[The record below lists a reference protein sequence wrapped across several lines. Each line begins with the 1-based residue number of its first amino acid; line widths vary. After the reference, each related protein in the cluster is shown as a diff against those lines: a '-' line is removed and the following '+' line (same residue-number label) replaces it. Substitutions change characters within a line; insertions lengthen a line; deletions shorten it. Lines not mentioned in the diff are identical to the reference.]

1 MTVKE
6 INKQDSDMVRLVF
19 WKKIVTLVSVWKMS
33 WQSPTQVLIMLG
45 PILGA
50 FQETPHTVLSVH
62 DNTCEECPDL
72 DSVSF
77 CSENR
82 ESGLSF

>member
-1 MTVKE
+1 
-6 INKQDSDMVRLVF
+6 
-19 WKKIVTLVSVWKMS
+19 
-33 WQSPTQVLIMLG
+33 MLD

-50 FQETPHTVLSVH
+50 FQETPHTVYLSMITHLSMIAHV
-62 DNTCEECPDL
+62 CEECPDL

>member
-1 MTVKE
+1 
-6 INKQDSDMVRLVF
+6 MVRLVF
-19 WKKIVTLVSVWKMS
+19 WKKTVTLVSVWKMS

-62 DNTCEECPDL
+62 DNTC
-72 DSVSF
+72 V
-77 CSENR
+77 
-82 ESGLSF
+82 

>member
-1 MTVKE
+1 
-6 INKQDSDMVRLVF
+6 
-19 WKKIVTLVSVWKMS
+19 
-33 WQSPTQVLIMLG
+33 MLG

-50 FQETPHTVLSVH
+50 FQEIPHTVYLSIITHV
-62 DNTCEECPDL
+62 CEECPDL